1 MGVHDADGMRAS
13 LVNAAV
19 DIKRSWLDIAITVDK
34 RAILIREHDARR
46 GDLRPMVTMCVD
58 QKLIVPDS

>member
-1 MGVHDADGMRAS
+1 MRMHNANGMRAHF
-13 LVNAAV
+13 VNAAV
-19 DIKRSWLDIAITVDK
+19 DIKRSWLDIAITIDN
-34 RAILIREHDARR
+34 RAIIIREHDARR